1 MWFPLAH
8 LYSFMY
14 ESSTFAI
21 VYGIKSVGV
30 FWEHLWKLDGNTLGT
45 EKKQNKT
52 PFPTLPKP
60 KRQKLCPPKC
70 MWSLLIGHMRKLWS

>member
-45 EKKQNKT
+45 EKKKKQNSFPYPSKT
-52 PFPTLPKP
+52 
-60 KRQKLCPPKC
+60 
-70 MWSLLIGHMRKLWS
+70 